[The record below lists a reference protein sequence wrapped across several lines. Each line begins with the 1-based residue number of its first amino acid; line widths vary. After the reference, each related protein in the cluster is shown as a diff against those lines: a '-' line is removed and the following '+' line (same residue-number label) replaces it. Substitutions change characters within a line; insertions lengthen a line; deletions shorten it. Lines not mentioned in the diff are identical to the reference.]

1 MSWLGLLH
9 LKSSNPETRLQA
21 VHRLAESASA
31 RCIEALMHAFEDED
45 PQVSAAAST
54 ALGKIG
60 GEKAVAFLLRN
71 TRSTSP
77 ELRRQAVDALKEQ
90 FDEHVTVA
98 LAAALEDFDAGVR
111 GRAARHLDRRGWR
124 PGTNREQ
131 ILLYVARGQMSE
143 AAALGPE
150 AIEPLE
156 RVLQTGQ
163 YNLQVAALQA
173 LGKISDERVLN
184 LIIPALKSPDHAVVV
199 AAIDALCNVGG
210 QKAADAVLA
219 TLQSP
224 DHRVRV
230 AGTEAVSR
238 LEVKN
243 AAQALAALLKD
254 PMWDVRRAA
263 ATALGKIKDP
273 QAVEGLIT
281 ALRDSDPDV
290 RESAIASIG
299 RVRDP
304 RAVGALVLALVD
316 PEIGVRRAA
325 TYTLPQIDPRW
336 AQSDEARRQ
345 LPELRAAMNAEDSAV
360 RYAASTVL
368 KQLGDS
374 ANQALSLDAT
384 SFLTVSGHKQR
395 RVFATFMELLTDHDR
410 DVRLAAVETLGRLG
424 DKRAAS
430 ALMTALSDSD
440 EAVKRAASRSLEAL
454 GT

>member
-21 VHRLAESASA
+21 VHSLADSASA
-31 RCIEALMHAFEDED
+31 RAIAALMHAFEDED
-45 PQVSAAAST
+45 SRVATAAAT
-54 ALGKIG
+54 ALGKLG
-60 GEKAVAFLLRN
+60 GDEAILFLLRN
-71 TRSTSP
+71 LQAVSP
-77 ELRRQAVDALKEQ
+77 ELRRLAADALKDQNE
-90 FDEHVTVA
+90 ERVTIA
-98 LAAALEDFDAGVR
+98 LVGALQDNDAGVR
-111 GRAARHLDRRGWR
+111 GRAARYLERRGWK
-124 PGTNREQ
+124 PAAPREQ
-131 ILLYVARGQMSE
+131 ILLYVARGQMGE

-163 YNLQVAALQA
+163 YNLQVAALHA

-184 LIIPALKSPDHAVVV
+184 LLVPALKSPDHAVVV
-199 AAIDALCNVGG
+199 AAIEALCNAGG
-210 QKAADAVLA
+210 PKAADAVLT
-219 TLQSP
+219 TLESP

-230 AGTEAVSR
+230 AGTEAVAR

-243 AAQALAALLKD
+243 AAQALSALLKD
-254 PMWDVRRAA
+254 SMWDVRRAA
-263 ATALGKIKDP
+263 ATALGKVKDP

-290 RESAIASIG
+290 REAAIASVG

-304 RAVGALVLALVD
+304 RAVGPLVLALVD

-325 TYTLPQIDPRW
+325 TYTLPQLDSRW

-345 LPELRAAMNAEDSAV
+345 IPELRAAMNADDSGV

-374 ANQALSLDAT
+374 GSQALSLDAT

-395 RVFATFMELLTDHDR
+395 RVFAMFMELLTDADR

-440 EAVKRAASRSLEAL
+440 ESVKRAANRSLEAL